1 MVPPLGAIIVGPC
14 PECQE
19 LVVVFCGHV
28 LPLEKEI
35 MLNGTSV
42 ARHEH
47 LMSGI
52 MEFLGDRIEKLVEES
67 SESAEGVASH
77 HFSNDVT
84 GVSGIDGGGLDETI
98 SEDEVARFRSTEL
111 QLIDNK
117 EYFELFF
124 S

>member
-28 LPLEKEI
+28 LPLDKEI
-35 MLNGTSV
+35 MLNGNSD

-52 MEFLGDRIEKLVEES
+52 MEFLDERITKLVEES
-67 SESAEGVASH
+67 SDSTEGVASH
-77 HFSNDVT
+77 HFATDLTSVSEAGDDV
-84 GVSGIDGGGLDETI
+84 DETI
-98 SEDEVARFRSTEL
+98 SEDEIAHFRSTEL